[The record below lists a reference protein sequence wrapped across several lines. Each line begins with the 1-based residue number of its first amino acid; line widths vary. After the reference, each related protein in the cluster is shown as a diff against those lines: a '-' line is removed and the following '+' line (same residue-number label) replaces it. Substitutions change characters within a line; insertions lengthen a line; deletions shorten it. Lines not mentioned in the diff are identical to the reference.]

1 MVKKAMTGITIMN
14 MRTIYEEEP
23 QEEEVVDTEDINLLH
38 IHSLIISIP
47 ITIRLGPLLQNI

>member
-1 MVKKAMTGITIMN
+1 